1 MTKPRTPQSN
11 TSPLDQV
18 QRYASEVVS
27 GKIVAGKLVRQAC
40 QRHLDDLKN
49 GHERGLW
56 WDVAAAHRAIN
67 YFREVLRLAEGEHAG
82 KPFILEPPQ
91 AFIVGS
97 LFGWKGNDGYRRFR
111 NAYVEMGKGSG
122 KSPMAGGVGLY
133 MLTADGEAGA
143 ECYAAATTR
152 EQAGILF
159 KDAVKMVDQSP
170 SLSARIHQS
179 GKNHVFN
186 LAHLASGSYFRPVS
200 SEGKGLDGKRVHY
213 AALDEVHEHPTAT
226 VVDKMRAGT
235 KGRRQALIFEITN
248 SGFNRQSVCWH
259 HHEYSEKILE
269 GSVSDDA
276 WFAYVCQLD
285 EGDDWRDEKVWIKA
299 NPNLG
304 VTIPLKYLREQ
315 VREAIGMP
323 SKENI
328 VKRLNFCMW
337 TEQSERWMPME
348 TWAARAAEYGEEDL
362 LRQDCFAGMDL
373 ASKVDIAAFVLAFPG
388 ERMRI
393 LPYFF
398 IPEDNMDRR
407 SKRDRVDYKLWVQQ
421 GHMIATPGNV
431 IDFDFIRKF
440 VNDLGDKFAFKEV
453 AYDPWNSTQLA
464 TQLQGD
470 GFPMVEFRQ
479 GFRSMS
485 EPTKEVMSLCMS
497 EGLEHNNNP
506 VMNWMMSNVAVQQDP
521 AGNLK
526 PDKEKSSMKIDG
538 PVAMIMSIGR
548 AIVNPDSGSVYD
560 ERGILTL

>member
-1 MTKPRTPQSN
+1 MTRQKSILDPVQS
-11 TSPLDQV
+11 
-18 QRYASEVVS
+18 YATDVI
-27 GKIVAGKLVRQAC
+27 GGRIVAGKLVRQAC
-40 QRHLDDLKN
+40 KRHLDDLQQQT
-49 GHERGLW
+49 ERGLDW
-56 WDVAAAHRAIN
+56 KPEQALRAIN
-67 YFREVLRLAEGEHAG
+67 FFPEVLRLAEGEHAG
-82 KPFILEPPQ
+82 QPFTLEPWQ
-91 AFIVGS
+91 KFIVGS
-97 LFGWKGNDGYRRFR
+97 LFGWHGTDGFRRFR
-111 NAYVEMGKGSG
+111 NAYVEIGKGNG
-122 KSPMAGGVGLY
+122 KSPMAGGIGLY

-170 SLSARIHQS
+170 SLSARISQS
-179 GKNHVFN
+179 GKSHVFN

-213 AALDEVHEHPTAT
+213 AALDEVHEHPNAT

-248 SGFNRQSVCWH
+248 SGFNRQSVCWF

-285 EGDDWRDEKVWIKA
+285 EKDDWKDEKVWPKA

-304 VTIPLKYLREQ
+304 VSIPLKYLREQ

-348 TWAARAAEYGEEDL
+348 IWLPRAAEYTEEDL
-362 LRQDCFAGMDL
+362 LKRDCFAGMDL
-373 ASKVDIAAFVLAFPG
+373 ASKVDIAAFVLVFPG
-388 ERMRI
+388 EKMRI

-398 IPEDNMDRR
+398 IPEQNMERR
-407 SKRDRVDYKLWVQQ
+407 AKRDRVDYKLWVQQ

-431 IDFDFIRKF
+431 IDFDYIRDFINK
-440 VNDLGDKFAFKEV
+440 LGDKFAFKEI
-453 AYDPWNSTQLA
+453 AYDPWNATQIA

-485 EPTKEVMSLCMS
+485 EPTKEVMSLCLS
-497 EGLEHNNNP
+497 EGIEHNNNP
-506 VMNWMMSNVAVQQDP
+506 AMNWMMANVAAQQDP

-526 PDKEKSSMKIDG
+526 PDKEKSGQKIDG
-538 PVAMIMSIGR
+538 PVAMIMGLGR
-548 AIVNPDSGSVYD
+548 AIVNPDSGSVYE